1 MDTILNEN
9 MIAEIVRRVL
19 AEMNAGGGGLQVSR
33 DPGSGVMSVS
43 GGSVRLEPFD
53 TGTPGDKVFL
63 KDIITSKDN
72 DNIAAGFMTIEKCE
86 FPWTLTYDEIDY
98 VIEGELTIKVVN
110 GKDIS
115 GKAGDVI
122 MIPKNTSIKFSAPEY
137 AKFIYITY
145 PANWAEA

>member
-1 MDTILNEN
+1 MNEN
-9 MIAEIVRRVL
+9 MIAEIVKRVL
-19 AEMNAGGGGLQVSR
+19 VEMGVGGLQTCR

-43 GGSVRLEPFD
+43 GKSVQLEPFD

-72 DNIAAGFMTIEKCE
+72 NNIAAGFMTIEKCE

-98 VIEGELTIKVVN
+98 VIEGELTIKVVG
-110 GKDIS
+110 GKDIV

-122 MIPKNTSIKFSAPEY
+122 MIPKNTSIKFSALDY
-137 AKFIYITY
+137 ARFIYVTY
-145 PANWAEA
+145 PANWAD

>member
-1 MDTILNEN
+1 LDEKL
-9 MIAEIVRRVL
+9 IAEIVSRVL
-19 AEMNAGGGGLQVSR
+19 TEMNTGNPGANR

-43 GGSVRLEPFD
+43 GAGVEMEPFD
-53 TGTPGDKVFL
+53 TGASGDKLFL

-72 DNIAAGFMTIEKCE
+72 ANIAAGFMTIEKCE

-110 GKDIS
+110 GNDIT

-122 MIPKNTSIKFSAPEY
+122 MIPKNTSILFSALDY
-137 AKFIYITY
+137 ARFIYVTY